1 MFPMIFRQKMIG
13 EAEKPIEEIV
23 ENFANFVKTRET
35 KEFIEKWSKKKK
47 YKKVGITELLF
58 IVWNS
63 TSNKGGKSVLKK
75 AGEIL
80 EKLGGEG
87 EWFSFLSG
95 LKLMPERM
103 R

>member
-1 MFPMIFRQKMIG
+1 MIFGLKFESR
-13 EAEKPIEEIV
+13 EEEKPVEEIV
-23 ENFANFVKTRET
+23 TDFAKFVKTREA
-35 KEFIEKWSKKKK
+35 KEFTEKWSKKKK

-63 TSNKGGKSVLKK
+63 QGTKGNKAVLRK
-75 AGEIL
+75 ANEIL

-103 R
+103 K